1 MAKRKVKAVVDD
13 TPDNGKLQKLVDFC
27 MDKYQEFKDSPYR
40 KAKLDE
46 IDEARKAYEQK
57 KQAVT
62 FPWKDA
68 SNLIVPLTTI
78 AVDNLE
84 PRLVAGL
91 IGAEPLLLFDTSDKI
106 LKTIEND
113 FNKELKDVCRAEE
126 FARNAAHQTLIEGT
140 YYVVPMYDKQKRK
153 ISDFVYQAA
162 VQKNQNGKA
171 VPVLGKDMKPVTTD
185 RIQIDENGEPLT
197 EEKETTVF
205 EGGKFE
211 YVPFN
216 DVFCADNLGTI
227 EDWERE
233 PVIRLI
239 RPTYPELM
247 WKRDQL
253 GYMNIGKWLLSNKSN
268 ANEKTDESKTAGQ
281 KLDDA
286 GITGKETIDS
296 IEVHLSYLLPLDNE
310 EEEDKRESFEEEKII
325 VTIALKSKIA
335 YRLVKQRE
343 INWNNEKVIKRIRI
357 NAELDR
363 SFGTGVY
370 GKIKSLQNGASDV
383 FNNIMNESTIQ
394 MLPWFFYDERS
405 GLKGKQEIFP
415 GKGVPCENVEGIKFP
430 EFKGDP
436 GRLIVV
442 FDSFITFWERMTSV
456 SDPQVGRLS
465 DRKETATGILTAVQE
480 GNIKHN
486 YQSNSMKDEFL
497 ACLKTMYDLYYQNM
511 PYDKTLQYEGQT
523 VVYPRQAMRRP
534 VKFKL
539 TGSTEK
545 ANKILSR
552 KESEDLWTLFR
563 ADPLSNP
570 VRLFEDILKNYGKDN
585 PKEYINPQVNQMI
598 QIFTAFPDL
607 VPVVMKLAQQ
617 KQMEAQAGKGG
628 NGGGMAA

>member
-1 MAKRKVKAVVDD
+1 MAKRKVKAVIDD

-57 KQAVT
+57 KEDVT

-68 SNLIVPLTTI
+68 SNLVVPLTTI

-91 IGAEPLLLFDTSDKI
+91 IGMDPLLLFDTSDKI
-106 LKTIEND
+106 LKAIETN
-113 FNKELKDVCRAEE
+113 FNKELKDVCRVED
-126 FARNAAHQTLIEGT
+126 FARNVTHQTLIEGT
-140 YYVVPMYDKQKRK
+140 YYVVPMYDKLKRK
-153 ISDFVYQAA
+153 ISDFKYQLATQQSA
-162 VQKNQNGKA
+162 NGI
-171 VPVLGKDMKPVTTD
+171 VPVMGKDGKPVTTD
-185 RIQIDENGEPLT
+185 RIQINEDGEPVT

-247 WKRDQL
+247 RKKDEL
-253 GYMNIGKWLLSNKSN
+253 GYMNIGKWLLSNKSDG
-268 ANEKTDESKTAGQ
+268 KTDENKTAGQ

-310 EEEDKRESFEEEKII
+310 DEEDKLETFEEEKII

-357 NAELDR
+357 NPELDR

-370 GKIKSLQNGASDV
+370 GKIKSLQNGASAL
-383 FNNIMNESTIQ
+383 FNNIMNESEIK
-394 MLPWFFYDERS
+394 MLTWFFYDERS
-405 GLKGKQEIFP
+405 GLKGEQEILP
-415 GKGVPCENVEGIKFP
+415 GKGIPCESVDGIKFP
-430 EFKGDP
+430 EMNGDP

-456 SDPQVGRLS
+456 SDPQVGRLA

-497 ACLKTMYDLYYQNM
+497 VCLKTMYDLYYQNM
-511 PYDKTLQYEGQT
+511 PYDKTLQFEGQT

-552 KESEDLWTLFR
+552 KESEDLWSLFR
-563 ADPLSNP
+563 GDPLSNP
-570 VRLFEDILKNYGKDN
+570 VRLYEDILKEYGKDN
-585 PKEYINPQVNQMI
+585 PKEYINPQVNQLI
-598 QIFTAFPDL
+598 QVFTAFPDL
-607 VPVVMKLAQQ
+607 VPVVMQLAQQ
-617 KQMEAQAGKGG
+617 KMAESQAGKQGG
-628 NGGGMAA
+628 AGVKSGMAA